1 MQEELDALRLAIQ
14 EEEFQYRTNKDYA
27 RLALT
32 EDRFKA
38 SVEALFNKFENT
50 VVLVVDNVEFGPF
63 TMAQLVT
70 MKNVIEDVMFIR
82 KERG

>member
-1 MQEELDALRLAIQ
+1 MSTLNELVEETEDK
-14 EEEFQYRTNKDYA
+14 FKYRADKEYA

-32 EDRFKA
+32 EDKFKA
-38 SVEALFNKFENT
+38 SVEALYNKFENA
-50 VVLVVDNVEFGPF
+50 VVLVVDHQEFGPF

-70 MKNVIEDVMFIR
+70 MKNVIEDVMFLR

>member
-1 MQEELDALRLAIQ
+1 MTTLPDLIDNIEDEWK
-14 EEEFQYRTNKDYA
+14 YRGDKDYA

-32 EDRFKA
+32 EDKFKA
-38 SVEALFNKFENT
+38 SVEALYNKFENA
-50 VVLVVDNVEFGPF
+50 VVLVVDNKEFGPF

-70 MKNVIEDVMFIR
+70 MKNVIEDVMFLR